1 MKTCVYCESTMFPSN
16 YNRHLTSCQIKL
28 HFNLPKQEI
37 IRLIE
42 ENKSNLSENN
52 SQQLKS
58 QLYNSEHKNQQFTH
72 FIKSIH
78 REIAEI
84 LTKTVSESKNNPYST
99 IDNMILSD
107 LTKKEYKNDWKL
119 YSKFCEGKRL
129 NAFLASSANE
139 YLASLDNKV
148 STIIKKRSNLQSIL
162 SNLSETSI
170 KLRRI
175 RKKAQYRPK
184 YALSQ
189 QEIEQYL
196 KEQRKILYSD
206 WLIQKILIEFGC
218 RINTIGSLKLKHLE
232 FLNGGNNIILPDSKT
247 GQREEIISDNLK
259 DELSNYVYQQNL
271 QDEDDYIFKVPFVT
285 TEPDRTHKI
294 TIRINKKIKLSKVL
308 KKTSNYTFSSH
319 MFRKTKA
326 FQAYS
331 KAMQKAKEIARKEIG
346 QKDNSNAIDHYIKL

>member
-1 MKTCVYCESTMFPSN
+1 
-16 YNRHLTSCQIKL
+16 
-28 HFNLPKQEI
+28 
-37 IRLIE
+37 
-42 ENKSNLSENN
+42 
-52 SQQLKS
+52 
-58 QLYNSEHKNQQFTH
+58 
-72 FIKSIH
+72 
-78 REIAEI
+78 
-84 LTKTVSESKNNPYST
+84 
-99 IDNMILSD
+99 
-107 LTKKEYKNDWKL
+107 
-119 YSKFCEGKRL
+119 
-129 NAFLASSANE
+129 
-139 YLASLDNKV
+139 
-148 STIIKKRSNLQSIL
+148 
-162 SNLSETSI
+162 
-170 KLRRI
+170 
-175 RKKAQYRPK
+175 
-184 YALSQ
+184 
-189 QEIEQYL
+189 
-196 KEQRKILYSD
+196 
-206 WLIQKILIEFGC
+206 LIQKILIEFGC